1 MPPKG
6 RFDPAFSGSVGP
18 AVVAQDSGMDNA
30 GVSQG
35 KRMRTVALDSMGGW
49 WHSSQRAARLAR
61 SLTGRRLLF
70 TLAICVLVSTRVLF
84 QPLLYR
90 GFSLELLVRTWL
102 DYLGECLLMG
112 LPILV
117 ALSLAEALAAWR
129 GRAVMIVAVAVA
141 LAAGTV
147 AGAVLLIPYYDAGW
161 SEFGSRRFWADVL
174 YWGAIGGSL
183 AAIHGLQQR
192 AASAVSKLHQAEV
205 EQLALAKQT
214 LEARLQVMRA
224 QIEPHFL
231 FNSLANVKRL
241 CRTDAEAAITMLDNL
256 VHYLRAALPRLRD
269 AQSTLGQEAELVDAY
284 LAVLKIRFGA
294 RLDYA
299 IDVPAALRAHT
310 FAPMMLLTLAENA
323 IKHGITPSSRG
334 GSIMIRAEAVDGC
347 RVVRVSD
354 SGVGFGAAPTD
365 GTGVGLANTRARL
378 AALFGDA
385 ADLVLSANEP
395 TGVVAT
401 ITLPLATAG
410 VRDAA

>member
-1 MPPKG
+1 
-6 RFDPAFSGSVGP
+6 
-18 AVVAQDSGMDNA
+18 
-30 GVSQG
+30 
-35 KRMRTVALDSMGGW
+35 
-49 WHSSQRAARLAR
+49 
-61 SLTGRRLLF
+61 
-70 TLAICVLVSTRVLF
+70 
-84 QPLLYR
+84 
-90 GFSLELLVRTWL
+90 
-102 DYLGECLLMG
+102 
-112 LPILV
+112 
-117 ALSLAEALAAWR
+117 
-129 GRAVMIVAVAVA
+129 
-141 LAAGTV
+141 
-147 AGAVLLIPYYDAGW
+147 
-161 SEFGSRRFWADVL
+161 
-174 YWGAIGGSL
+174 
-183 AAIHGLQQR
+183 
-192 AASAVSKLHQAEV
+192 
-205 EQLALAKQT
+205 
-214 LEARLQVMRA
+214 MRA

-347 RVVRVSD
+347 LVVRVSD

-365 GTGVGLANTRARL
+365 VTGVGLANSRARL

-385 ADLVLSANEP
+385 AALVVSGYEP
-395 TGVVAT
+395 PGVVAT